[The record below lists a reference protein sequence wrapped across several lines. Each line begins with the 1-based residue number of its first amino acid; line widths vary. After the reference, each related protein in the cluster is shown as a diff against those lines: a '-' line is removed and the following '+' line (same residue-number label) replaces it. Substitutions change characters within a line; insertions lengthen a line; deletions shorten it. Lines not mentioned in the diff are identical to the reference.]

1 MSTLLKLTN
10 QEVNIINYLKSN
22 QSVAWEE
29 LAQFAKEPQTV
40 KLKTIKK
47 AVSEI
52 KRKYTAAGLP
62 IPFNTTFS
70 SLTESTDS
78 SSSVQIKLGS
88 ISKKDLLGMPVIKTD
103 TNQTLVKVARLPEA
117 KPAKLQAQI
126 DFSPDALGFKKVV
139 TKGGTYQLNDN
150 EWDIYKYF
158 YNNVGK
164 LVTLSE
170 LRDNVMFPNYG
181 SKLPARWFDAIMRV
195 VNNLRRQ
202 VKGLDTRLL
211 TVKGTETSY
220 IFQ

>member
-1 MSTLLKLTN
+1 LSATLKLTN
-10 QEVNIINYLKSN
+10 QEVNIINYLKANANVS
-22 QSVAWEE
+22 WEE
-29 LAQFAKEPQTV
+29 LVQFAKDPQTV

-62 IPFNTTFS
+62 VPFDTKFS
-70 SLTESTDS
+70 SL
-78 SSSVQIKLGS
+78 VQI
-88 ISKKDLLGMPVIKTD
+88 SKVLHLDKEDLLGLPPISNTK
-103 TNQTLVKVARLPEA
+103 QTLVKVVKVPEA
-117 KPAKLQAQI
+117 KTTKLPAQI
-126 DFSPDALGFKKVV
+126 DFAPDPLGFKKVV
-139 TKGGTYQLNDN
+139 TKFGSYQLNDN
-150 EWDIYKYF
+150 EWDMYKYF

-164 LVTLSE
+164 LISLSE
-170 LRDNVMFPNYG
+170 LRDQVMFPNYG

>member
-1 MSTLLKLTN
+1 MLKLTN

-22 QSVAWEE
+22 QTVAWEE

-62 IPFNTTFS
+62 VPFNTTFS
-70 SLTESTDS
+70 SLAEGKQLPLSRMP
-78 SSSVQIKLGS
+78 
-88 ISKKDLLGMPVIKTD
+88 KKDLLGYPTIESD
-103 TNQTLVKVARLPEA
+103 TNQTLVKVVRVPTT
-117 KPAKLQAQI
+117 PTDTRHQAQK
-126 DFSPDALGFKKVV
+126 DFSPDPLGFKKVV
-139 TKGGTYQLNDN
+139 TRNGACQLNDN
-150 EWDIYKYF
+150 EWDMYKYF

-164 LVTLSE
+164 LITISE
-170 LRDNVMFPNYG
+170 LRDNVMYPNYG

-195 VNNLRRQ
+195 INNLRRQ

-220 IFQ
+220 LFQ

>member
-1 MSTLLKLTN
+1 MSTTLKLTN
-10 QEVNIINYLKSN
+10 QEVNIINYLKANANVS
-22 QSVAWEE
+22 WEE
-29 LAQFAKEPQTV
+29 LVQFAKDPQTV

-52 KRKYTAAGLP
+52 KRKYAAAGLP
-62 IPFNTTFS
+62 VPFDTKFS
-70 SLTESTDS
+70 SLAEITPK
-78 SSSVQIKLGS
+78 QIINTTHLDKEDFLG
-88 ISKKDLLGMPVIKTD
+88 LPVISNTK
-103 TNQTLVKVARLPEA
+103 QTLVKVVKVPEA
-117 KPAKLQAQI
+117 KPTKLPAQI
-126 DFSPDALGFKKVV
+126 DFAPDPLGFKKVV
-139 TKGGTYQLNDN
+139 TKFGSYQLNDS
-150 EWDIYKYF
+150 EWDMYKYF

-164 LVTLSE
+164 LISLSE
-170 LRDNVMFPNYG
+170 LRDQVMFPNYG